1 MPERP
6 LRIVTYNVR
15 YFGHALRGLATTRRS
30 LERIAQRLASLT
42 PLADVI
48 CFQEVETRSLRS
60 TLAFR
65 GTHTQLE
72 SFMAAFERAFATSKL
87 VFPYDAFHFRAHTY
101 QFRSTTLYT
110 TGLAVI
116 VNRNRLHVEGHNV
129 TSPHSITHHHVA
141 RLRDTKQSRICA
153 HMKLGTRAG
162 LAFHVFNTHLSL
174 PTPFTREFWSEK
186 EKMGFG
192 LNQLIEAKKLS
203 SFVQAHADGDPF
215 VVCGDFNSSPA
226 SPVYRFL
233 SEEVGWVGAQEALK
247 QIDRSHSGFP
257 TAGFFRLRMHLDH
270 LFGGERHPL
279 GGPRRDAA
287 VRQRPVPRA
296 VGPCAADRPLR
307 ATACQQGE
315 QRGGLTYTRSSWPGW
330 IQSSSVSSGSREPSW
345 CSRRGRPR

>member
-1 MPERP
+1 MPQRP

-15 YFGHALRGLATTRRS
+15 YFGHALRGLATTRS
-30 LERIAQRLASLT
+30 SVERIAQRLASLT

-65 GTHTQLE
+65 GTRTQLE
-72 SFMAAFERAFATSKL
+72 SFMAAFEHAFAASKL

-141 RLRDTKQSRICA
+141 RLKDTKQSRICA
-153 HMKLGTRAG
+153 HMRLATSAG

-215 VVCGDFNSSPA
+215 VVCGDFNSAPA

-233 SEEVGWVGAQEALK
+233 TEEAGLVGVQRELL
-247 QIDRSHSGFP
+247 QIDGSPRGFP
-257 TAGFFRLRMHLDH
+257 TAGFMRLRMHLDH
-270 LFGGERHPL
+270 LFGGNGIRWVDLAGTQPFGSGPFHGLSDHVPL
-279 GGPRRDAA
+279 IARFEPPPASKASSEA
-287 VRQRPVPRA
+287 V
-296 VGPCAADRPLR
+296 
-307 ATACQQGE
+307 
-315 QRGGLTYTRSSWPGW
+315 
-330 IQSSSVSSGSREPSW
+330 
-345 CSRRGRPR
+345 

>member
-1 MPERP
+1 M
-6 LRIVTYNVR
+6 
-15 YFGHALRGLATTRRS
+15 
-30 LERIAQRLASLT
+30 
-42 PLADVI
+42 
-48 CFQEVETRSLRS
+48 
-60 TLAFR
+60 
-65 GTHTQLE
+65 
-72 SFMAAFERAFATSKL
+72 
-87 VFPYDAFHFRAHTY
+87 FPYDAFHFRAHTY

-153 HMKLGTRAG
+153 HMKLATPAG

-203 SFVQAHADGDPF
+203 TFVQAHADGDPF

-226 SPVYRFL
+226 SPVYRYL

-247 QIDRSHSGFP
+247 QIDSVPQRVPDCGLLP
-257 TAGFFRLRMHLDH
+257 TPDAPRPPLR
-270 LFGGERHPL
+270 GQRHPL
-279 GGPRRDAA
+279 GGPCRDAT

-296 VGPCAADRPLR
+296 VGPCAAHRPLR

-315 QRGGLTYTRSSWPGW
+315 QRGGLTYTRPSWPGS

-345 CSRRGRPR
+345 CSRRARPR

>member
-1 MPERP
+1 MSERP
-6 LRIVTYNVR
+6 LRIVSYNVR
-15 YFGHALRGLATTRRS
+15 YFGHALRGLATTRTS
-30 LERIAQRLASLT
+30 LDRIAQRLTGLT

-72 SFMAAFERAFATSKL
+72 AFMAAFEHAFTQARL
-87 VFPYDAFHFRAHTY
+87 AFPYDAFHFRAHTY

-116 VNRNRLHVEGHNV
+116 VNRNRLRVDGHNV
-129 TSPHSITHHHVA
+129 TSPHAITHHHVA

-153 HMKLGTRAG
+153 HVKLATPTGRAV
-162 LAFHVFNTHLSL
+162 HVFNTHLSL
-174 PTPFTREFWSEK
+174 PTPFTREFWSER

-192 LNQLIEAKKLS
+192 MNQLFEAKKLS
-203 SFVQAHADGDPF
+203 SFVQTHADGEPF

-226 SPVYRFL
+226 SPVYRYL
-233 SEEVGWVGAQEALK
+233 SEEVGWVGAQEVLK

-270 LFGGERHPL
+270 LFGGNGIRWVDLAGTQPFGSGPFHGLSDHVPL
-279 GGPRRDAA
+279 IARFEPPPASKASSEA
-287 VRQRPVPRA
+287 V
-296 VGPCAADRPLR
+296 
-307 ATACQQGE
+307 
-315 QRGGLTYTRSSWPGW
+315 
-330 IQSSSVSSGSREPSW
+330 
-345 CSRRGRPR
+345 

>member
-15 YFGHALRGLATTRRS
+15 YFGHALRGLATTRTS

-72 SFMAAFERAFATSKL
+72 SFMAAFEQAFATSRL

-153 HMKLGTRAG
+153 HMKLATPGG

-203 SFVQAHADGDPF
+203 TFVQAHSDGDPF

-226 SPVYRFL
+226 SPVYRYL

-270 LFGGERHPL
+270 LFGGNGIRWVDLAGTQPFGSGPFHGLSDHVPL
-279 GGPRRDAA
+279 IARFEPPPASKASSEA
-287 VRQRPVPRA
+287 V
-296 VGPCAADRPLR
+296 
-307 ATACQQGE
+307 
-315 QRGGLTYTRSSWPGW
+315 
-330 IQSSSVSSGSREPSW
+330 
-345 CSRRGRPR
+345 